1 MLPSFAIQACR
12 IDFVHRIYIWF
23 SFYCACASFKHKSMT
38 MDMGVKILILTFIYS
53 LMFILVRNRRRWR
66 GCRGHTCTGWS
77 RWSKVGMKNMKT
89 IPVLI
94 IINIRIK
101 SGRKL
106 ISEDEEEI
114 MKRQRKG
121 RVEEDEVI
129 EHSYKKKQWKI
140 CKLTRVTV

>member
-1 MLPSFAIQACR
+1 
-12 IDFVHRIYIWF
+12 
-23 SFYCACASFKHKSMT
+23 
-38 MDMGVKILILTFIYS
+38 
-53 LMFILVRNRRRWR
+53 
-66 GCRGHTCTGWS
+66 
-77 RWSKVGMKNMKT
+77 MKT

-129 EHSYKKKQWKI
+129 EHSYKKKQ
-140 CKLTRVTV
+140 